1 MPPKI
6 DPGGRGEPP
15 DRLPRAT
22 SAKTT
27 FIFGLLPGSKNASK
41 SKLEFEV
48 IFERFSRP
56 GEPREGGGGRP
67 LRHDQ
72 ARPGEA
78 RGGQARP
85 GTARHGQGRP
95 GEARHGQARPGTVL
109 RKAAPPQTPPQE
121 SSPSG
126 NHPLRGKGSVPKGTR
141 NSYTRRFPQWVHWG
155 RRIHPTNV
163 FLGAVFACIFLPL
176 PCRF

>member
-6 DPGGRGEPP
+6 DPGGRGKPP
-15 DRLPRAT
+15 DRLTRAT

-27 FIFGLLPGSKNASK
+27 FSFGLWPGSKNASK
-41 SKLEFEV
+41 SKLAFEV
-48 IFERFSRP
+48 FFERFSRP

-78 RGGQARP
+78 RHGQA
-85 GTARHGQGRP
+85 RP
-95 GEARHGQARPGTVL
+95 GEARHGQARPGTARDGFAQSSPLLKVPL
-109 RKAAPPQTPPQE
+109 KE
-121 SSPSG
+121 SFPSG

-155 RRIHPTNV
+155 RRMNSSLISLLYF
-163 FLGAVFACIFLPL
+163 FLNICV
-176 PCRF
+176 

>member
-56 GEPREGGGGRP
+56 GE
-67 LRHDQ
+67 
-72 ARPGEA
+72 
-78 RGGQARP
+78 
-85 GTARHGQGRP
+85 
-95 GEARHGQARPGTVL
+95 ARHGQARPGTA
-109 RKAAPPQTPPQE
+109 RDGFAQSCPPSNSPSGIIPFGE

-126 NHPLRGKGSVPKGTR
+126 KGISP
-141 NSYTRRFPQWVHWG
+141 
-155 RRIHPTNV
+155 
-163 FLGAVFACIFLPL
+163 
-176 PCRF
+176 